1 MTPLTHRMRRNS
13 SIGPVPS
20 AAFSIDLS
28 SNNSPFGS
36 MPISWLGS
44 RATRHPMMGIRHGSI
59 ERYVSTC
66 RGRQADLGDPELSP
80 VEGTISVP
88 GMPGR
93 FDSVRMADGGE
104 IELKIAKWRATADE
118 DGHYSFAVAP

>member
-1 MTPLTHRMRRNS
+1 M
-13 SIGPVPS
+13 
-20 AAFSIDLS
+20 
-28 SNNSPFGS
+28 
-36 MPISWLGS
+36 
-44 RATRHPMMGIRHGSI
+44 
-59 ERYVSTC
+59 STC